1 MQKSNQNEWMNDLT
15 PDLSADEKSIKNNKL
30 AGFKHIFNFSAR
42 YWGGRWALFGSLILF
57 LIFAALTTSE
67 TTETF
72 IMGWLEQTKQA
83 SGLDFI
89 VQAGVP
95 LLIVLVLL
103 LTYRFLCRTLAD
115 NRVFKAWALSAL
127 TLFLASVSVKLNV
140 AFAMWSKAFYDAV
153 QNRNEPE
160 FWIQSGVFIALAI
173 FWVLVGTYRQFFQ
186 QLLQI
191 RWRTWLT
198 QIFSN
203 QYFDRNRFYFFAQ
216 QEQQDNPDQRI
227 AEDLD
232 KFTELAI
239 YLYFGAYISVL
250 SMYEFSKLMLDIS
263 GDINFNH
270 FGLNFIIPDYL
281 FWLAVIYAIAG
292 SMFIHYVGR
301 RLIKIEALRQRYNA
315 SFRYHLIRAREYAE
329 GITFLQGANHHRE
342 ESRRLFGIVRSNWNT
357 RMWVLKF
364 LGFSSLSYNQA
375 SVLFPILLMAPRY
388 FADKAFTWGNFMQVL
403 RTFGELRESL
413 SWFIDNYQNIAELRG
428 TATRIFTLENAFT
441 HIDTF
446 NSASELTVTPNN
458 VGGVA
463 LTRVSLSRPQLNEQ
477 GQLTLA
483 TQVLDLNWHIT
494 QGDRWL
500 VTGASGS
507 GKSTILRA
515 IAQLW
520 PYGKGHIDVPA
531 KAKMLFLPQ
540 RPYFPIATLREAL
553 SYPASSNAYND
564 AAYETVLEMS
574 QLHHLKDRLN
584 ESANWGQ
591 ILSGGEQQ
599 RLAFARVFLQRPE
612 YLFLDEATSALDL
625 ENERSLYTTLL
636 DFMPKV
642 TLISVSHHAQ
652 LTQYHNHRLDLTAD
666 ATAEMGGFK
675 AKIQAI

>member
-1 MQKSNQNEWMNDLT
+1 MKKTNQNEWLNDAN
-15 PDLSADEKSIKNNKL
+15 PDLSADEHAIKKSNL
-30 AGFKHIFNFSAR
+30 AGFRNIFNFSAR

-57 LIFAALTTSE
+57 FIFAALTTSE
-67 TTETF
+67 ATEVF
-72 IMGWLEQTKQA
+72 VMDWLEQTKQA
-83 SGLDFI
+83 SGFDFMLKTAIPIAI
-89 VQAGVP
+89 V
-95 LLIVLVLL
+95 LLILF
-103 LTYRFLCRTLAD
+103 TYRFFCHTLTD
-115 NRVFKAWALSAL
+115 NRVFRAWALSAL
-127 TLFLASVSVKLNV
+127 TLFLASISVKLNV
-140 AFAMWSKAFYDAV
+140 AFAMWSKAFYDAI
-153 QNRNEPE
+153 QSRNEPE
-160 FWIQSGVFIALAI
+160 FWIQSSIFIVLAI

-203 QYFDRNRFYFFAQ
+203 QYFNHNRFYYFSQ
-216 QEQQDNPDQRI
+216 QEQEDNPDQRI

-250 SMYEFSKLMLDIS
+250 SMYEFSKLMLSIS
-263 GDINFNH
+263 GNMDFNH
-270 FGLNFIIPDYL
+270 FGLHFIIPDYL

-292 SMFIHYVGR
+292 SLFIHYVGR

-329 GITFLQGANHHRE
+329 GITFLQGAEHHRE

-357 RMWVLKF
+357 RMWVMKF

-375 SVLFPILLMAPRY
+375 SVLFPILLMAPKY

-428 TATRIFTLENAFT
+428 TATRIFNLERAFT
-441 HIDTF
+441 HIDAF
-446 NSASELTVTPNN
+446 NSTSELTITPNN
-458 VGGVA
+458 VGGVVLA
-463 LTRVSLSRPQLNEQ
+463 HVSLNRPSLDTK
-477 GQLTLA
+477 GQLHTTPQILG
-483 TQVLDLNWHIT
+483 LDWHIS

-515 IAQLW
+515 IAKLW
-520 PYGKGHIDVPA
+520 PYGKGQIDVPA
-531 KAKMLFLPQ
+531 KSKILFLPQ
-540 RPYFPIATLREAL
+540 RPYFPVGTLREAL
-553 SYPASSNAYND
+553 AYPAMGDAHKD

-574 QLHHLKDRLN
+574 QLPHLKNRLN
-584 ESANWGQ
+584 EFANWGH

-599 RLAFARVFLQRPE
+599 RLAFARVFLQRPD

-625 ENERSLYTTLL
+625 NNEHALYTTLL
-636 DFMPKV
+636 QSLPNI
-642 TLISVSHHAQ
+642 TLISVSHHTQ
-652 LTQYHNHRLDLTAD
+652 LTAHHNRSLHLSAD
-666 ATAEMGGFK
+666 PLGGFK
-675 AKIQAI
+675 AKIQTL